1 MQWLNQFQETIGLWM
16 LRSKQPSQSTP
27 KAMPSL
33 NDAHHIA
40 ILYDATFIDKE
51 PAIHRFV
58 AQLKQEGKKVYT
70 IGFVDMPKL
79 PGNKKFSLQSDFV
92 WREKM
97 DIFKLPNK
105 PAFETFVNTQFD
117 LLINLYETPILTLM
131 ALSAWSTASCKIG
144 PHIPN
149 LLPFVDISIDMGT
162 QPQLE
167 HIIDQTNFYLRII
180 K

>member
-1 MQWLNQFQETIGLWM
+1 M
-16 LRSKQPSQSTP
+16 LRSKQPTQFAP
-27 KAMPSL
+27 KAVPSL
-33 NDAHHIA
+33 NEAAHIA

-92 WREKM
+92 WYEK
-97 DIFKLPNK
+97 INTFKLPHR
-105 PAFETFVNTQFD
+105 PAFETFLNTRFD
-117 LLINLYETPILTLM
+117 LLINLYEQPTLPLM

-144 PHIPN
+144 PHLPN
-149 LLPFVDISIDMGT
+149 LLPFVDIAIDMGPKPEIE
-162 QPQLE
+162 Q
-167 HIIDQTNFYLRII
+167 IVDQTNYYLRII